1 MKRTAPLAGLLFALL
16 LAAASLALSATG
28 NSPRPASTK
37 RGAAARTG
45 AKSHRTARDVP
56 RPRLSSRSDV
66 FRVSRVIDGDTFK
79 LDNEERVRLLGVDTP
94 ETVHPRKPVEYYG
107 PEASAFT
114 HRQIE
119 KRLVLLEFDR
129 TFRDRYGRILAYV
142 FRQPDEFFLN
152 AELIKQGYSYAYTR
166 FPFARRAEFLR
177 YEAEARAAQRGLWA
191 PRPAPPAHSA
201 AP

>member
-1 MKRTAPLAGLLFALL
+1 MKRTAPLAGLIHALL
-16 LAAASLALSATG
+16 AAAASLALSATG
-28 NSPRPASTK
+28 SSPRPASTK
-37 RGAAARTG
+37 RGAGTRTG
-45 AKSHRTARDVP
+45 TGTHRTARDVP
-56 RPRLSSRSDV
+56 RPRLESRSDV
-66 FRVSRVIDGDTFK
+66 YRVRRVIDGDTFQ
-79 LDNEERVRLLGVDTP
+79 LDNEERVRLIGVDTP

-152 AELIKQGYSYAYTR
+152 AELIKQGYGYAYTR

-177 YEAEARAAQRGLWA
+177 YEAEAKAAQRGLWA
-191 PRPAPPAHSA
+191 PRPNQPAPPA